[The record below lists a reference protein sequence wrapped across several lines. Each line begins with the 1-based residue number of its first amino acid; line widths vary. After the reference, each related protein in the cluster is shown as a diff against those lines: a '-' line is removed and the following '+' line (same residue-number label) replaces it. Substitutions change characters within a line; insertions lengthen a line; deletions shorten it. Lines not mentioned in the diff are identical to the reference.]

1 MDLWENKP
9 VQERQLQI
17 KGQDYIKI
25 NQESRKKLKKKKRRR
40 WDCIQ
45 KEEIL
50 GKKQGE
56 NQSPFFYFHWFCIG
70 LIVLSLLNSGE
81 VCISKI
87 IVKSSYIYHYSI
99 MMFFRLSKREDV
111 LWAYICKL
119 NEIIPF
125 HSK

>member
-1 MDLWENKP
+1 MLKSWVKLYHRPLRKQTSTRKTITNKGTRLYKN
-9 VQERQLQI
+9 QSRTKEEI
-17 KGQDYIKI
+17 K
-25 NQESRKKLKKKKRRR
+25 KKKKR
-40 WDCIQ
+40 WEGIQ

-87 IVKSSYIYHYSI
+87 IV
-99 MMFFRLSKREDV
+99 
-111 LWAYICKL
+111 
-119 NEIIPF
+119 
-125 HSK
+125 

>member
-1 MDLWENKP
+1 MGQSNFIIDLWENKP

-25 NQESRKKLKKKKRRR
+25 NQEPRKKLKKKKKKKKR
-40 WDCIQ
+40 WEGIQ

-70 LIVLSLLNSGE
+70 LIVLSLLHSGE

-87 IVKSSYIYHYSI
+87 IV
-99 MMFFRLSKREDV
+99 
-111 LWAYICKL
+111 
-119 NEIIPF
+119 
-125 HSK
+125 